1 MTASPSRAPELIT
14 LINPNLVRPPVTPYA
29 LDILCSHLE
38 REGFVV
44 EVVDLT
50 WHPDDWRRVLAEY
63 FAARSPMLVGVTLRN
78 ACSRRSSGC
87 FSATT
92 GS

>member
-1 MTASPSRAPELIT
+1 
-14 LINPNLVRPPVTPYA
+14 
-29 LDILCSHLE
+29 
-38 REGFVV
+38 VV